1 MGNSKKCTMCGTI
14 TADFEE
20 KEWHTCRAWCVKC
33 SGEWEDFQKQYPNC
47 SEDELFKM
55 GSTPHIPV
63 K

>member
-1 MGNSKKCTMCGTI
+1 MCGTI